1 MSATEI
7 DGRLLREMVAAAA
20 RVLEAEKDAVNAL
33 NVFPVPDGD
42 TGSNM
47 ALTLEAALREVERV
61 QGTEVGPVAR
71 ALAQGS
77 LMGARG
83 NSGVILSQLFRGF
96 AQRSGSLRTL
106 GPADLARALQD
117 GVDTAY
123 RAVMKPVEGTMLTVA
138 RQAARAAGTAA
149 RQGRDVGGIL
159 EAALAEAE
167 AALARTPEQLP
178 ILKKAGVVDSGGKGY
193 TCILR
198 GWLEAVRAVDTAA
211 TGAPAG
217 AAADALQDAG
227 AARDRSPATRIAFR
241 LDEEIARIPF
251 PYDTEFFIRGHG
263 IPLDAIRAGL
273 EPLGDSVYVV
283 GSPELAKVHI
293 HTANP
298 GPVLDFCIRYGEL
311 IRIEIHNMREQH
323 EDLRARA
330 AEAGGPPDP
339 PDPSGADPQ
348 EPGASPGQVAA
359 STAVVAV
366 ASGEGIESVF
376 LSLGASRVVAGGQ
389 SMNPS
394 TEDILAAIRET
405 GVPVVFVLPNNRN
418 VILAA
423 RQAAELAPVEV
434 HVIPTRS
441 VLEGLAAMVAWH
453 PDAGADRLLPA
464 MQRAAEEV
472 ESGEVTWAVR
482 DTAVG
487 DLTIR
492 AGDVLGLH
500 GGDIVVTGRDPEEAV
515 KAVVARMVA
524 KRGGEVITLFWGE
537 GTDGTRAQALAADL
551 RALYPDHEV
560 EVHFGGQ
567 PLYPYLFGLE

>member
-61 QGTEVGPVAR
+61 QGTEAGPVAR
-71 ALAQGS
+71 AMAQGS

-96 AQRSGSLRTL
+96 AQRSGALRAL
-106 GPADLARALQD
+106 GPGDLARALQD

-123 RAVMKPVEGTMLTVA
+123 RAVMKPVEGTILTVA

-198 GWLEAVRAVDTAA
+198 GWLEAVRAAQAAAAASPGTAA
-211 TGAPAG
+211 GALQAAG
-217 AAADALQDAG
+217 AE
-227 AARDRSPATRIAFR
+227 RDRSPATRVAFR

-251 PYDTEFFIRGHG
+251 PYDTEFFIRGQG
-263 IPLDAIRAGL
+263 IPLDAVRAGL

-298 GPVLDFCIRYGEL
+298 GPVLDFCIRFGEL

-330 AEAGGPPDP
+330 AEAGGAPDLLGPP
-339 PDPSGADPQ
+339 GADPQ
-348 EPGASPGQVAA
+348 EPGAIPGQGAA
-359 STAVVAV
+359 CTAVVAV

-376 LSLGASRVVAGGQ
+376 LSLGAARVVAGGQ

-405 GVPVVFVLPNNRN
+405 GAPVVFVLPNNRN
-418 VILAA
+418 VVLAA

-441 VLEGLAAMVAWH
+441 VLEGLAAMVAWQ
-453 PDAGADRLLPA
+453 PDAAADRLLPA
-464 MQRAAEEV
+464 MQRAAGQV

-515 KAVVARMVA
+515 KAVLARMVA
-524 KRGGEVITLFWGE
+524 RRGGEVITLFWGE
-537 GTDGTRAQALAADL
+537 GADEARAQALAADL